1 MIMDNFDKAIIL
13 PSKPKII
20 SEEASRDG
28 KRGVYEIDGFYP
40 GYGFTIG
47 NSLRRIIL
55 SSLPGAAVTSIKISG
70 IEHEFSSIKGVKEDV
85 VMIMLNIKRLCIKML
100 SNEPQI
106 LTLKAKGVKTLTA
119 KDIDAPGQVEIINPE
134 LVIATLTDKD
144 SSLNIEMVV
153 EKGLGFV
160 SRDTLG
166 KNKVDIG
173 TIVLDTNFTPIRRAS
188 YEVENMRVGDRTDF
202 NRLRILIET
211 DGSITPKESLEKAI
225 NIMIE
230 QLKAITGFEESEKE
244 QDENTPVDE
253 TKTSHEHGSA
263 ISKMDPEFL
272 KTRIENL
279 NLGVRTLNA
288 LSSANIRTIG
298 GLARKKEKDILEVEG
313 LGAKGVAEIKRVLG
327 EHGITLK

>member
-1 MIMDNFDKAIIL
+1 MTMDNFDNTIVL
-13 PSKPKII
+13 PSKPKVIL
-20 SEEASRDG
+20 EEG
-28 KRGVYEIDGFYP
+28 NKGIYEIDGFYP

-55 SSLPGAAVTSIKISG
+55 SSLPGAAITSIKIDG
-70 IEHEFSSIKGVKEDV
+70 VEHEFSSIKGVKEDV
-85 VMIMLNIKRLCIKML
+85 VMIMLNIKRIRIKML
-100 SNEPQI
+100 SDEPQI
-106 LTLKAKGVKTLTA
+106 LTIKAKGVKTITA
-119 KDIDAPGQVEIINPE
+119 KDIEIPGQVEIINPE

-144 SSLNIEMVV
+144 SQLNIEMTV
-153 EKGLGFV
+153 ERGIGFV
-160 SRDTLG
+160 SRDSLG

-173 TIVLDTNFTPIRRAS
+173 TIVLDANFTPIKIVN

-202 NRLRILIET
+202 NRLRISIET
-211 DGSITPKESLEKAI
+211 DGSISPKEAI
-225 NIMIE
+225 GKSIGIMIE
-230 QLKAITGFEESEKE
+230 QLKAIIGFEEKEEVSEKISSSDSTE
-244 QDENTPVDE
+244 TSENDSTQ
-253 TKTSHEHGSA
+253 KL
-263 ISKMDPEFL
+263 DPEFL

-279 NLGVRTLNA
+279 NLSARTLNA

>member
-1 MIMDNFDKAIIL
+1 MMMDNFDKAIIL
-13 PSKPKII
+13 PSKPKIV
-20 SEEASRDG
+20 SEEG
-28 KRGVYEIDGFYP
+28 NRGVYEIDGFYP
-40 GYGFTIG
+40 GFGFTIG

-55 SSLPGAAVTSIKISG
+55 SSLPGAAITSIKIEG
-70 IEHEFSSIKGVKEDV
+70 VEHEFSSIKGVKEDV
-85 VMIMLNIKRLCIKML
+85 VMIMINIKRLRVKML
-100 SNEPQI
+100 STEPQVI
-106 LTLKAKGVKTLTA
+106 TIKAKGVKTIMA
-119 KDIDAPGQVEIINPE
+119 KDIEVPGQVEIINPE
-134 LVIATLTDKD
+134 LIIATLTDKD
-144 SSLNIEMVV
+144 SQLNIEMTV

-160 SRDTLG
+160 TRDSLG

-173 TIVLDTNFTPIRRAS
+173 TIVLDANFTPIRRVS

-202 NRLRILIET
+202 NRLRLLIET
-211 DGSITPKESLEKAI
+211 DGSISPKESLEKSI

-230 QLKAITGFEESEKE
+230 QLKAITGFKEKENALDEKSSAEDSETDEQAESENQKL
-244 QDENTPVDE
+244 
-253 TKTSHEHGSA
+253 
-263 ISKMDPEFL
+263 DPEFL

-279 NLGVRTLNA
+279 NLSARTLNA

>member
-1 MIMDNFDKAIIL
+1 MTMDNFDKAIIL
-13 PSKPKII
+13 PSKPRVV
-20 SEEASRDG
+20 SEDDN
-28 KRGVYEIDGFYP
+28 RGVYEIDGFYP
-40 GYGFTIG
+40 GFGFTIG

-55 SSLPGAAVTSIKISG
+55 SSLPGAAITSIKINSV
-70 IEHEFSSIKGVKEDV
+70 EHEFSSIKGVKEDV
-85 VMIMLNIKRLCIKML
+85 IMIMLNIKKLRVKML
-100 SNEPQI
+100 SNEPQT
-106 LTLKAKGVKTLTA
+106 LTIKGKGMKTLTA
-119 KDIDAPGQVEIINPE
+119 KDIEAPGQVEIINPE

-144 SSLNIEMVV
+144 SELNIEMVV

-160 SRDTLG
+160 SRDSLG

-173 TIVLDTNFTPIRRAS
+173 TIVLDANFTPIRRVS

-211 DGSITPKESLEKAI
+211 DGSISPKESLEKSI
-225 NIMIE
+225 NIMIG
-230 QLKAITGFEESEKE
+230 QLKAITGFEEKE
-244 QDENTPVDE
+244 NLKDGEFSTDDTSNMDEEMHNE
-253 TKTSHEHGSA
+253 NQ
-263 ISKMDPEFL
+263 KMDPEFL

-279 NLGVRTLNA
+279 NLGARTLNA

>member
-13 PSKPKII
+13 PSKPKIV
-20 SEEASRDG
+20 SEDG
-28 KRGVYEIDGFYP
+28 NKGVYEIDGFYP
-40 GYGFTIG
+40 GFGFTIG

-55 SSLPGAAVTSIKISG
+55 SSLPGAAVTSVKIDG
-70 IEHEFSSIKGVKEDV
+70 VEHEFSSIKGVKEDV
-85 VMIMLNIKRLCIKML
+85 VMIMLNIKRLKIKML
-100 SNEPQI
+100 SSEPQTI
-106 LTLKAKGVKTLTA
+106 NIKAKGVKTVTA
-119 KDIDAPGQVEIINPE
+119 KDIDVPGQVEIINPE

-144 SSLNIEMVV
+144 SEFNVEMTV

-160 SRDTLG
+160 SRDSLG

-173 TIVLDTNFTPIRRAS
+173 TIVLDANFTPIMRAN

-211 DGSITPKESLEKAI
+211 DGSISPKESLEKSI

-230 QLKAITGFEESEKE
+230 QLKAITGFEEKQSLSDEDLPIGDSENAIGQTE
-244 QDENTPVDE
+244 GENQ
-253 TKTSHEHGSA
+253 KL
-263 ISKMDPEFL
+263 DPEFL

-279 NLGVRTLNA
+279 NLSVRTLNA

-313 LGAKGVAEIKRVLG
+313 LGAKGVAEIKRVLAD
-327 EHGITLK
+327 HKIILK

>member
-1 MIMDNFDKAIIL
+1 MITDNFDRAIVL

-20 SEEASRDG
+20 LEEG
-28 KRGVYEIDGFYP
+28 NKGVYEIDGFYP
-40 GYGFTIG
+40 GFGFTIG

-55 SSLPGAAVTSIKISG
+55 SSLPGAAITSVKING

-85 VMIMLNIKRLCIKML
+85 VMIMLNIKRLRIKML
-100 SNEPQI
+100 SDEPQTI
-106 LTLKAKGVKTLTA
+106 TLKAKGVKTVTA
-119 KDIDAPGQVEIINPE
+119 EDIEAPGQVEIINPE
-134 LVIATLTDKD
+134 LTIATLTDKD
-144 SSLNIEMVV
+144 SELNIEMTV

-160 SRDTLG
+160 GRDSLG

-173 TIVLDTNFTPIRRAS
+173 TIILDANFTPIRRVS

-202 NRLRILIET
+202 NRLRISIET
-211 DGSITPKESLEKAI
+211 DGSTTPKESLEKSI

-230 QLKAITGFEESEKE
+230 QLKAITGFEEREIIS
-244 QDENTPVDE
+244 DENISAESSKNAGDE
-253 TKTSHEHGSA
+253 HVSEQKL
-263 ISKMDPEFL
+263 DPEFL

-279 NLGVRTLNA
+279 NLSARTLNA

>member
-1 MIMDNFDKAIIL
+1 MTIDNNFDKTIVL

-20 SEEASRDG
+20 SEDEN
-28 KRGVYEIDGFYP
+28 KGVYEIDGFYP
-40 GYGFTIG
+40 GFGFTVG

-55 SSLPGAAVTSIKISG
+55 SSLPGAAITSVKIKG
-70 IEHEFSSIKGVKEDV
+70 VEHEFSSIKGVKEDV
-85 VMIMLNIKRLCIKML
+85 VMMMLNIKRLRIKMI

-106 LTLKAKGVKTLTA
+106 MTLKVKGVKTITA
-119 KDIDAPGQVEIINPE
+119 KDIDIPGQIEIINPE
-134 LVIATLTDKD
+134 LLIATLTDKD
-144 SSLNIEMVV
+144 SELDIEMTV

-160 SRDTLG
+160 SRDNLS

-173 TIVLDTNFTPIRRAS
+173 TIVLDANFTPIRRVS
-188 YEVENMRVGDRTDF
+188 YEVENMRIGDRTDF
-202 NRLRILIET
+202 NRLRISIET
-211 DGSITPKESLEKAI
+211 DGSVSPRESLEKAI
-225 NIMIE
+225 AIMIE
-230 QLKAITGFEESEKE
+230 QLKAIIGFEEKE
-244 QDENTPVDE
+244 TAQEEIESDE
-253 TKTSHEHGSA
+253 TKTESNEDASPQ
-263 ISKMDPEFL
+263 KLDPEFL

-279 NLGVRTLNA
+279 NLSARTLNA